1 MKWTFILD
9 ANVIIEFIYYLPHL
23 ILYYMVDFIWFLFG
37 GVNVSINDFNLT
49 IDSVNEEKNNIINF
63 LLSFKMLE
71 VIMALGYVI
80 ILPLIMLLLLHQIPQ
95 RLFSMP
101 TINVS
106 YKYLF
111 LIFFIFIGWVL
122 WYEKNSITLF
132 FLTFFFLLSMTL
144 AIIDIKLLLLPDIL
158 TFPLLWGGLIFQLLI
173 PQGNIALGIYGVLAG
188 YLSMLFISSMMSW
201 HYQQPQ
207 LGHGDLK
214 LIAAYGAW
222 LGVLK
227 LPYLLLGAAVCGII
241 HYLWLFFRSQRRSA
255 AIPFGPSI
263 VLSGCY
269 WLLIDAY
276 W

>member
-1 MKWTFILD
+1 MKWAFILD

-132 FLTFFFLLSMTL
+132 FLTFFSCL
-144 AIIDIKLLLLPDIL
+144 
-158 TFPLLWGGLIFQLLI
+158 
-173 PQGNIALGIYGVLAG
+173 V
-188 YLSMLFISSMMSW
+188 
-201 HYQQPQ
+201 
-207 LGHGDLK
+207 
-214 LIAAYGAW
+214 
-222 LGVLK
+222 
-227 LPYLLLGAAVCGII
+227 
-241 HYLWLFFRSQRRSA
+241 
-255 AIPFGPSI
+255 
-263 VLSGCY
+263 
-269 WLLIDAY
+269 
-276 W
+276 